1 MLNELIYRCMGNL
14 KYFSLLMAAGMF
26 AACSDNLENAGNGN
40 EGDTL
45 TGEKGYVNIGINL
58 PTTNGSSRA
67 PYSDSFDD
75 GEESEYKVN
84 DVIIALFYGGDDEAS
99 ATCKHAFQISGAQ
112 FIESSPV
119 NDNIT
124 TYSVSGVRMISDPNP
139 GQKVYALAL
148 INAPSGIFQVTA
160 PTNKSDEDAGNSV
173 LTSKLQFRSSTSNS
187 FADVTTLSGITAVAA
202 EYITPIVGGAG
213 GTGTKYYFMSNA
225 PLSVSGA
232 AQTLAPITVYKD
244 KSSAEAGAASNPIYV
259 ERAAAKVTVSVS
271 STDGID
277 DNTLTVGNKYPH
289 YEGSTVKF
297 ENWTLQNTNKEFYPV
312 RNVDDFSKWMGYT
325 TIKSLFVSTA
335 TDPCRIYWAEDPNYA
350 YTTEQ
355 QYTDKLTVIKP
366 ETTGVTWNYIKS
378 SAYCAENTTNATSM
392 RDDRLTGILL
402 KATFTPKAKVNA
414 GAGTDFDFFLLN
426 NTSAIYNKDEFLA
439 VATNAITGT
448 LDGGSLALKSGLT
461 SGSTITTYEGV
472 QSLLQVS
479 GRTSSSLTQAEANA
493 ILDAAGGN
501 IKYYKNGV
509 TYYYATVIKHFGEDT
524 PAPDDGVNYEEGK
537 HLGRYGVVRNTWYEL
552 NITSVSG
559 PGEPNVP
566 EVPTTPPDKE
576 ESYINCEI
584 NVLSWAKRSQS
595 VDL

>member
-1 MLNELIYRCMGNL
+1 MG
-14 KYFSLLMAAGMF
+14 KFKFFSLLMAAGMF

-67 PYSDSFDD
+67 YTDNFHD
-75 GEESEYKVN
+75 GEEAEYKVN
-84 DVIIALFYGGDDEAS
+84 DVIIALFYGDKEAS
-99 ATCKHAFQISGAQ
+99 ATCKHAFKISGDQ
-112 FIESSPV
+112 FIESSPA

-124 TYSVSGVRMISDPNP
+124 TYSVSGVRMISDPETN
-139 GQKVYALAL
+139 QKVYALAL
-148 INAPSGIFQVTA
+148 INAPSDIFNVASTA
-160 PTNKSDEDAGNSV
+160 DTESDKENAGEKV
-173 LTSKLQFRSSTSNS
+173 LTTKLQFKSSTSTS
-187 FADVTTLSGITAVAA
+187 FVDVSTLSNITAVAA
-202 EYITPIVGGAG
+202 EHITSTVGGTG
-213 GTGTKYYFMSNA
+213 GTKYYFMSNA

-271 STDGID
+271 STDGTD
-277 DNTLTVGNKYPH
+277 DNTLTVGDKYPH

-297 ENWTLQNTNKEFYPV
+297 EKWTLQNTNKEFYPV
-312 RNVDDFSKWMGYT
+312 RNVNDFSIWMGYT
-325 TIKSLFVSTA
+325 TIKGLFVSTA
-335 TDPCRIYWAEDPNYA
+335 TDPCRIYWAQDPNYA

-366 ETTGVTWNYIKS
+366 ETTGVTWNDIKS
-378 SAYCAENTTNATSM
+378 SAYCAENTTNAVSM
-392 RDDRLTGILL
+392 QNDRLTGILL

-426 NTSAIYNKDEFLA
+426 NTSAIYNKEEFLA
-439 VATNAITGT
+439 VATNAITLQAGE
-448 LDGGSLALKSGLT
+448 SLALKSGLT
-461 SGSTITTYEGV
+461 SGSTITTYQGV
-472 QSLLQVS
+472 QNLLQVS
-479 GRTSSSLTQAEANA
+479 GRTGSSLTQAEAET
-493 ILDAAGGN
+493 ILTAAGGN

-509 TYYYATVIKHFGEDT
+509 TYYYATVIKHFGDDIT
-524 PAPDDGVNYEEGK
+524 APSGDAVYTEAD

-552 NITSVSG
+552 TINSVSG

-566 EVPTTPPDKE
+566 QVPTTPPDKE

-584 NVLSWAKRSQS
+584 NVLSWAKRSQG
-595 VDL
+595 VEL